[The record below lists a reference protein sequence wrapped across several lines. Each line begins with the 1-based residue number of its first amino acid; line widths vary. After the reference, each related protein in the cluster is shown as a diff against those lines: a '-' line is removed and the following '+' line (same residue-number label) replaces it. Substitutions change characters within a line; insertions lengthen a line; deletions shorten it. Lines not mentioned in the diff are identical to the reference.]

1 MILRRNFHLS
11 NTAKIYILALISFL
25 VGTSQPIIS
34 GILDK
39 MAEALGVSIGAAG
52 QLITVFSLAYAIGTP
67 ILLVLTA
74 KMERRKLLIY
84 ALFVFIVGNL
94 LSVIVPGYGLFIIA
108 RIIMALSTGV
118 AVVTI
123 LNIAAKIAPANKK
136 ASSIAT
142 VVMGFTAS
150 LIIGV
155 PIGRFIT
162 STYGWKFVFIG
173 TAILVLLVIF
183 IVLNTIPK
191 MNGDASIPLTRQIA
205 MFKKPKIA
213 LALSITFFLMTG
225 YGILFTYLSPFL
237 VKNVGM
243 SDSLVSITLLVLGVA
258 SLFGSK
264 LGGLSADKRGVIF
277 TLKIGLLVNVT
288 SLVVLSFLSHSIIAV
303 FIILTVWS
311 FSGWSSGAT
320 QQYNLATLSP
330 ESSDVLLG
338 LNQSMMQFGFAAG
351 AGFGGVI
358 VGQISLSS
366 ITWFS
371 AVSIVFASITAFGLS
386 RFLNN
391 KKVVNQDFAA
401 QNQSWPNLES

>member
-1 MILRRNFHLS
+1 MS

-25 VGTSQPIIS
+25 VGTSQYIIS

-39 MAEALGVSIGAAG
+39 MAAALGVSIGAAG
-52 QLITVFSLAYAIGTP
+52 QLITVFSLTYAIGTP
-67 ILLVLTA
+67 ILMVLTS

-84 ALFVFIVGNL
+84 TLFVFIVGNL
-94 LSVIVPGYGLFIIA
+94 LSVIVPGYGLFMIA

-118 AVVTI
+118 AVVTV
-123 LNIAAKIAPANKK
+123 LSIAAKIAPANKK

-173 TAILVLLVIF
+173 IALLVLFVIF
-183 IVLNTIPK
+183 IVINTIPK
-191 MNGDASIPLTRQIA
+191 MNGDASIPLKRQIA

-225 YGILFTYLSPFL
+225 YAIIFTYLSPFL
-237 VKNVGM
+237 VNTVGM
-243 SDSLVSITLLVLGVA
+243 SDHLLSITFLVLGVA

-264 LGGLSADKRGVIF
+264 LGGLSADKKGVIF
-277 TLKIGLLVNVT
+277 TLKRGLLVNLT
-288 SLVVLSFLSHSIIAV
+288 SLVVLLFISHSNIAV

-311 FSGWSSGAT
+311 FAAWSSGAT
-320 QQYNLATLSP
+320 QQYNLATISP

-338 LNQSMMQFGFAAG
+338 LNQSMMQLGFAFG
-351 AGFGGVI
+351 AGLGGVI

-371 AVSIVFASITAFGLS
+371 ALSVVFASITTFGFS

-391 KKVVNQDFAA
+391 KKVVNQDFTA
-401 QNQSWPNLES
+401 QKRA

>member
-1 MILRRNFHLS
+1 MS

-25 VGTSQPIIS
+25 VGTSQYIIS

-39 MAEALGVSIGAAG
+39 MADALGVSIGAAG
-52 QLITVFSLAYAIGTP
+52 QLITVFSLSYAIGTP
-67 ILLVLTA
+67 ILMVLTA

-84 ALFVFIVGNL
+84 TLIVFIIGNL
-94 LSVIVPGYGLFIIA
+94 LSVIVPGYGLFMIA
-108 RIIMALSTGV
+108 RIIMALSAGV
-118 AVVTI
+118 AVVTV
-123 LNIAAKIAPANKK
+123 LSIAAKIAPANKK

-155 PIGRFIT
+155 PIGRLIT

-173 TAILVLLVIF
+173 IALLVLLVIF

-225 YGILFTYLSPFL
+225 YGIIFTYLSPFL
-237 VKNVGM
+237 VTTVGM
-243 SDSLVSITLLVLGVA
+243 SDHLLSITLLVLGVA

-264 LGGLSADKRGVIF
+264 LGGLSADKKGVIF
-277 TLKIGLLVNVT
+277 TLKRGLLVNVT
-288 SLVVLSFLSHSIIAV
+288 SLVVLSFISHSVIAV

-311 FSGWSSGAT
+311 FAGWSSGAT
-320 QQYNLATLSP
+320 QQYNLATISP

-338 LNQSMMQFGFAAG
+338 LNQSIMQLGFAVG
-351 AGFGGVI
+351 AGLGGVI

-371 AVSIVFASITAFGLS
+371 ALSVVFASITTFGLS

-391 KKVVNQDFAA
+391 KKIVNQGFLAHKRV
-401 QNQSWPNLES
+401 

>member
-1 MILRRNFHLS
+1 MS
-11 NTAKIYILALISFL
+11 NTAKIYILSLISFL
-25 VGTSQPIIS
+25 VGTSQYNIS
-34 GILDK
+34 GNLDK
-39 MAEALGVSIGAAG
+39 MADVLGVSIGAAG

-67 ILLVLTA
+67 ILMVLTA

-84 ALFVFIVGNL
+84 MLFVFIIGNL
-94 LSVIVPGYGLFIIA
+94 LSVIVPTYGLFMIA

-118 AVVTI
+118 VIVTV
-123 LNIAAKIAPANKK
+123 LSIAAKIAPSNKK

-162 STYGWKFVFIG
+162 STYGWEFVFIG
-173 TAILVLLVIF
+173 IALLVLLVIL

-191 MNGDASIPLTRQIA
+191 MNGDVSVPLTRQIA

-213 LALSITFFLMTG
+213 LALSITFFSMTA
-225 YGILFTYLSPFL
+225 YGIIFTYLSPFL
-237 VKNVGM
+237 VNTVGM
-243 SDSLVSITLLVLGVA
+243 SDHLLSITLLVLGVA

-277 TLKIGLLVNVT
+277 TLKRGLIVNLT
-288 SLVVLSFLSHSIIAV
+288 SIVVLSFITHSIIAV
-303 FIILTVWS
+303 LIILTVWS
-311 FSGWSSGAT
+311 FAGWSIGAT
-320 QQYNLATLSP
+320 QQYNLATISP

-338 LNQSMMQFGFAAG
+338 LNQSMMQLGFAVG
-351 AGFGGVI
+351 AGLGGVI

-371 AVSIVFASITAFGLS
+371 ALSVVFACITTFGLS

-391 KKVVNQDFAA
+391 KMEGNQEFVA
-401 QNQSWPNLES
+401 QKQA

>member
-1 MILRRNFHLS
+1 M
-11 NTAKIYILALISFL
+11 ISFL
-25 VGTSQPIIS
+25 VGTSQYIIS

-39 MAEALGVSIGAAG
+39 MADALGVSIGAAG

-67 ILLVLTA
+67 ILMVLTS

-84 ALFVFIVGNL
+84 TLFVFIVGNL
-94 LSVIVPGYGLFIIA
+94 LSVIVPGYGLFMIA

-118 AVVTI
+118 AVVTV
-123 LNIAAKIAPANKK
+123 LSIAAKIAPANKK

-173 TAILVLLVIF
+173 IALLVLFVIF
-183 IVLNTIPK
+183 IVINTIPK
-191 MNGDASIPLTRQIA
+191 MNGDASIPLKRQIA

-225 YGILFTYLSPFL
+225 YAIIFTYLSPFL
-237 VKNVGM
+237 VNTVGM
-243 SDSLVSITLLVLGVA
+243 SDHLLSITFLVLGVA

-264 LGGLSADKRGVIF
+264 LGGLSADKKGVIF
-277 TLKIGLLVNVT
+277 TLKRGLLVNLT
-288 SLVVLSFLSHSIIAV
+288 SLVVLVFISHSNIAV

-311 FSGWSSGAT
+311 FAAWSSGAT
-320 QQYNLATLSP
+320 QQYNLATISP

-338 LNQSMMQFGFAAG
+338 LNQSMMQLGFAFG
-351 AGFGGVI
+351 AGLGGVI

-371 AVSIVFASITAFGLS
+371 ALSVVFASITTFGFS

-391 KKVVNQDFAA
+391 KKVVNQDFTA
-401 QNQSWPNLES
+401 QKRA

>member
-1 MILRRNFHLS
+1 MS

-25 VGTSQPIIS
+25 VGTSQYIIS

-39 MAEALGVSIGAAG
+39 MADALGVSIGAAG

-67 ILLVLTA
+67 ILMVLTS

-84 ALFVFIVGNL
+84 TLFVFIVGNL
-94 LSVIVPGYGLFIIA
+94 LSVIVPGYGLFMIA

-118 AVVTI
+118 AVVTV
-123 LNIAAKIAPANKK
+123 LSIAAKIAPANKK

-173 TAILVLLVIF
+173 IALLVLFVIF
-183 IVLNTIPK
+183 IVINTIPK
-191 MNGDASIPLTRQIA
+191 MNGDASIPLKRQIA

-225 YGILFTYLSPFL
+225 YAIIFTYLSPFL
-237 VKNVGM
+237 VNTVGM
-243 SDSLVSITLLVLGVA
+243 SDHLLSITFLVLGVA

-264 LGGLSADKRGVIF
+264 LGGLSADKKGVIF
-277 TLKIGLLVNVT
+277 TLKRGLLVNLT
-288 SLVVLSFLSHSIIAV
+288 SLVVLVFISHSNIAV

-311 FSGWSSGAT
+311 FAAWSSGAT
-320 QQYNLATLSP
+320 QQYNLATISP

-338 LNQSMMQFGFAAG
+338 LNQSMMQLGFAFG
-351 AGFGGVI
+351 AGLGGVI

-371 AVSIVFASITAFGLS
+371 ALSVVFASITTFGFS

-391 KKVVNQDFAA
+391 KKVVNQDFTA
-401 QNQSWPNLES
+401 QKRA

>member
-1 MILRRNFHLS
+1 MS

-25 VGTSQPIIS
+25 VGTSQYIIS

-39 MAEALGVSIGAAG
+39 MADALGVSIAAAG

-67 ILLVLTA
+67 ILMVLTA

-84 ALFVFIVGNL
+84 TLFVFIVGNL
-94 LSVIVPGYGLFIIA
+94 LSVIVPGYGLFLIA

-118 AVVTI
+118 AVVTV
-123 LNIAAKIAPANKK
+123 LSIAAKIAPANKK

-173 TAILVLLVIF
+173 IALLVLLVIF

-225 YGILFTYLSPFL
+225 YGIIFTYLSPFL
-237 VKNVGM
+237 VNSVGM
-243 SDSLVSITLLVLGVA
+243 SEHLLSITLLVLGVA

-277 TLKIGLLVNVT
+277 TLKRGLLVNVT
-288 SLVVLSFLSHSIIAV
+288 SLVVLSFISHSIIAV

-311 FSGWSSGAT
+311 FAGWSSGAT
-320 QQYNLATLSP
+320 QQYNLATISP

-338 LNQSMMQFGFAAG
+338 LNQSMMQLGFAVG
-351 AGFGGVI
+351 AGLGGVI

-371 AVSIVFASITAFGLS
+371 SLSIVFASITTFGLS

-391 KKVVNQDFAA
+391 KKEVNQDFGEQLRA
-401 QNQSWPNLES
+401 

>member
-1 MILRRNFHLS
+1 MS
-11 NTAKIYILALISFL
+11 NIAKIYILALISFL
-25 VGTSQPIIS
+25 VGTSQYIIS

-39 MAEALGVSIGAAG
+39 MADALGVSIGAAG

-67 ILLVLTA
+67 ILMVLTS

-84 ALFVFIVGNL
+84 TLFVFIVGNL
-94 LSVIVPGYGLFIIA
+94 LSVIVPGYGLFMIA

-118 AVVTI
+118 AVVTV
-123 LNIAAKIAPANKK
+123 LSIAAKIAPANKK

-173 TAILVLLVIF
+173 IALLVLIVIF
-183 IVLNTIPK
+183 IVINTIPK

-225 YGILFTYLSPFL
+225 YAIIFTYLSPFL
-237 VKNVGM
+237 VNTVGM
-243 SDSLVSITLLVLGVA
+243 SDHLLSITFLVLGVA

-264 LGGLSADKRGVIF
+264 LGGLRADKKGVIF
-277 TLKIGLLVNVT
+277 TLKRGLLVNVT
-288 SLVVLSFLSHSIIAV
+288 SLVVLSFISHSNIAV

-311 FSGWSSGAT
+311 FAAWSSGAT
-320 QQYNLATLSP
+320 QQYNLATISP

-338 LNQSMMQFGFAAG
+338 LNQSMMQLGFAFG
-351 AGFGGVI
+351 AGLGGVI

-371 AVSIVFASITAFGLS
+371 ALSVVLASITTFGFS

-391 KKVVNQDFAA
+391 KKVVNQDFTA
-401 QNQSWPNLES
+401 QKRA

>member
-1 MILRRNFHLS
+1 MS

-25 VGTSQPIIS
+25 VGTSQYIIS

-39 MAEALGVSIGAAG
+39 MADALGVSIGAAG

-67 ILLVLTA
+67 ILMVLTT

-84 ALFVFIVGNL
+84 TLFVFIVGNL
-94 LSVIVPGYGLFIIA
+94 LSVIVPGYGLFMIA

-118 AVVTI
+118 AVVTV
-123 LNIAAKIAPANKK
+123 LSIAAKIAPANKK

-173 TAILVLLVIF
+173 IALLVLFVIF
-183 IVLNTIPK
+183 IVINTIPK

-225 YGILFTYLSPFL
+225 YAIIFTYLSPFL
-237 VKNVGM
+237 VNTVGM
-243 SDSLVSITLLVLGVA
+243 SDHLLSITFLVLGVA

-277 TLKIGLLVNVT
+277 TLKRGLLVNGT
-288 SLVVLSFLSHSIIAV
+288 SLVVLSFISHSIIAV

-311 FSGWSSGAT
+311 FAGWSSGAT
-320 QQYNLATLSP
+320 QQYNLATISP

-338 LNQSMMQFGFAAG
+338 LNQSMMQLGFAFG
-351 AGFGGVI
+351 AGLGGVI
-358 VGQISLSS
+358 VGQISLTS

-371 AVSIVFASITAFGLS
+371 ALSVVFASITTLGLS

-401 QNQSWPNLES
+401 QKRA

>member
-1 MILRRNFHLS
+1 
-11 NTAKIYILALISFL
+11 
-25 VGTSQPIIS
+25 
-34 GILDK
+34 
-39 MAEALGVSIGAAG
+39 MADALGVSIGAAG
-52 QLITVFSLAYAIGTP
+52 QLITVFSLTYAIGTP
-67 ILLVLTA
+67 ILMVLTS

-84 ALFVFIVGNL
+84 TLFVFIVGNL
-94 LSVIVPGYGLFIIA
+94 LSVIVPGYGLFMIA

-118 AVVTI
+118 AVVTV
-123 LNIAAKIAPANKK
+123 LSIAAKIAPANKK

-173 TAILVLLVIF
+173 IALLVLFVIF
-183 IVLNTIPK
+183 IVINTIPK
-191 MNGDASIPLTRQIA
+191 MNGDASIPLKRQIA

-225 YGILFTYLSPFL
+225 YAIIFTYLSPFL
-237 VKNVGM
+237 VNTVGM
-243 SDSLVSITLLVLGVA
+243 SDHLLSITFLVLGVA

-264 LGGLSADKRGVIF
+264 LGGLSADKKGVIF
-277 TLKIGLLVNVT
+277 TLKRGLLVNVT
-288 SLVVLSFLSHSIIAV
+288 SLVVLLFISHSNIAV

-311 FSGWSSGAT
+311 FAAWSSGAT
-320 QQYNLATLSP
+320 QQYNLATISP

-338 LNQSMMQFGFAAG
+338 LNQSMMQLGFAFG
-351 AGFGGVI
+351 AGLGGVI

-371 AVSIVFASITAFGLS
+371 ALSVVFASITTFGFS

-391 KKVVNQDFAA
+391 KKVVNQDFTA
-401 QNQSWPNLES
+401 QKRA

>member
-1 MILRRNFHLS
+1 MS
-11 NTAKIYILALISFL
+11 NKAKIYILALISFL
-25 VGTSQPIIS
+25 VGTSQYIIS

-39 MAEALGVSIGAAG
+39 MADALGVSIGAAG

-67 ILLVLTA
+67 ILMVLTA

-84 ALFVFIVGNL
+84 TLFVFIIGNL
-94 LSVIVPGYGLFIIA
+94 LSVIVPGYGLFMIA

-118 AVVTI
+118 AVVTV
-123 LNIAAKIAPANKK
+123 LSIAAKVAPANKK

-142 VVMGFTAS
+142 VVMGFTGS

-162 STYGWKFVFIG
+162 SMYGWRFVFIG
-173 TAILVLLVIF
+173 IALLVLLVIF
-183 IVLNTIPK
+183 IILNTIPK
-191 MNGDASIPLTRQIA
+191 MNGEASISLTRQIA

-225 YGILFTYLSPFL
+225 YGIIFTYLSPFL
-237 VKNVGM
+237 VNTVGM
-243 SDSLVSITLLVLGVA
+243 SDHLLSITLLVLGVA

-264 LGGLSADKRGVIF
+264 LGGFSADKRGVIF
-277 TLKIGLLVNVT
+277 TLKRGLLVNGT
-288 SLVVLSFLSHSIIAV
+288 SLVVLSFTSHSIIAV

-311 FSGWSSGAT
+311 FAGWSSGAT
-320 QQYNLATLSP
+320 QQYNLATISP

-338 LNQSMMQFGFAAG
+338 LNQSMMQLGFAVG
-351 AGFGGVI
+351 AGLGGVI

-371 AVSIVFASITAFGLS
+371 ALSIVFASITTFGLS

-391 KKVVNQDFAA
+391 KKIVNQGFLA
-401 QNQSWPNLES
+401 QKRA

>member
-1 MILRRNFHLS
+1 MS

-84 ALFVFIVGNL
+84 ALFVFMVGNL
-94 LSVIVPGYGLFIIA
+94 LSVIIPGYGLFIIA

-162 STYGWKFVFIG
+162 STYSWKFVFIG

-264 LGGLSADKRGVIF
+264 LGGLSSDKRGVIF
-277 TLKIGLLVNVT
+277 TLKRGLLVNVT

-311 FSGWSSGAT
+311 FSGWSLGAT
-320 QQYNLATLSP
+320 QQYNLATISP

-338 LNQSMMQFGFAAG
+338 LNQSMMQLGFAAG
-351 AGFGGVI
+351 AGLGGVI

-371 AVSIVFASITAFGLS
+371 ALSCVFACITTFGLS

-391 KKVVNQDFAA
+391 KKVVNQGFEA
-401 QNQSWPNLES
+401 QKQA

>member
-1 MILRRNFHLS
+1 MS

-25 VGTSQPIIS
+25 VGTSQYIIS

-39 MAEALGVSIGAAG
+39 MADALGVSIGAAG
-52 QLITVFSLAYAIGTP
+52 QLITVFSLTYAIGTP
-67 ILLVLTA
+67 ILMVLTS

-84 ALFVFIVGNL
+84 TLFVFIVGNL
-94 LSVIVPGYGLFIIA
+94 LSVIVPGYGLFMIA

-118 AVVTI
+118 AVVTV
-123 LNIAAKIAPANKK
+123 LSIAAKIAPANKK

-173 TAILVLLVIF
+173 IALLVLFVIF
-183 IVLNTIPK
+183 IVINTIPK
-191 MNGDASIPLTRQIA
+191 MNGDASIPLKRQIA

-225 YGILFTYLSPFL
+225 YAIIFTYLSPFL
-237 VKNVGM
+237 VNTVGM
-243 SDSLVSITLLVLGVA
+243 SDHLLSITFLVLGVA

-264 LGGLSADKRGVIF
+264 LGGLSADKKGVIF
-277 TLKIGLLVNVT
+277 TLKRGLLVNLT
-288 SLVVLSFLSHSIIAV
+288 SLVVLLFISHSNIAV

-311 FSGWSSGAT
+311 FAAWSSGAT
-320 QQYNLATLSP
+320 QQYNLATILP

-338 LNQSMMQFGFAAG
+338 LNQSMMQLGFAFG
-351 AGFGGVI
+351 AGLGGVI

-371 AVSIVFASITAFGLS
+371 ALSVVFASITTFGFS

-391 KKVVNQDFAA
+391 KKVVNQDFTA
-401 QNQSWPNLES
+401 QKRA

>member
-1 MILRRNFHLS
+1 MS

-25 VGTSQPIIS
+25 VGTSQYIIS

-39 MAEALGVSIGAAG
+39 MADALGVSIGAAG

-67 ILLVLTA
+67 ILMVLTS

-84 ALFVFIVGNL
+84 TLFVFIVGNL
-94 LSVIVPGYGLFIIA
+94 LSVIVPGYGLFMIA

-118 AVVTI
+118 AVVTV
-123 LNIAAKIAPANKK
+123 LSIAAKIAPANKK

-173 TAILVLLVIF
+173 IALLVLFVIF
-183 IVLNTIPK
+183 IVINTIPK
-191 MNGDASIPLTRQIA
+191 MNGDASIPLKRQIA

-225 YGILFTYLSPFL
+225 YAIIFTYLSPFL
-237 VKNVGM
+237 VNTVGM
-243 SDSLVSITLLVLGVA
+243 SDHLLSITFLVLGVA

-264 LGGLSADKRGVIF
+264 LGGLSADKKGVIF
-277 TLKIGLLVNVT
+277 TLKRGLLVNLT
-288 SLVVLSFLSHSIIAV
+288 SLVVLSFISHSNIAV

-311 FSGWSSGAT
+311 FAAWSSGAT
-320 QQYNLATLSP
+320 QQYNLATISP

-338 LNQSMMQFGFAAG
+338 LNQSMMQLGFAFG
-351 AGFGGVI
+351 AGLGGVI

-371 AVSIVFASITAFGLS
+371 ALSVVFASITTFGFS

-391 KKVVNQDFAA
+391 KKVVNQDFTA
-401 QNQSWPNLES
+401 QK